1 MLKATR
7 RRTLR
12 MLMHAPALLIARA
25 GDGRSRRRVIWGVVT
40 DGRGR
45 PIPGAAVKLKH
56 LITLNVRSFITGE
69 DGQYRFRRVY
79 SEMDYSIRAR
89 FGDHWSKSKT
99 VTRFEMRDSVR
110 VDLRIK
116 NADLEAGPLTGGRLQ
131 VSRAGSCVADHPRV
145 RQ

>member
-12 MLMHAPALLIARA
+12 MLMLAPALLITRA
-25 GDGRSRRRVIWGVVT
+25 GYGRSRRRVIWGVVT

-45 PIPGAAVKLKH
+45 PVPGAAVKLKN
-56 LITLNVRSFITGE
+56 LITLNVRSFITGD
-69 DGQYRFRRVY
+69 DGQYRFPRVY
-79 SEMDYSIRAR
+79 SEMDYALRAR

-116 NADLEAGPLTGGRLQ
+116 NANVEA
-131 VSRAGSCVADHPRV
+131 VH
-145 RQ
+145 

>member
-1 MLKATR
+1 MLKASR

-12 MLMHAPALLIARA
+12 TLMLAPALLMARA
-25 GDGRSRRRVIWGVVT
+25 GDGRSRGRVIWGVVT

-45 PIPGAAVKLKH
+45 PVPGASVKLKN

-69 DGQYRFRRVY
+69 DGQYRFPRVY

-89 FGDHWSKSKT
+89 FGDHWSKRKT

-116 NADLEAGPLTGGRLQ
+116 NAHLEGGLLTGG
-131 VSRAGSCVADHPRV
+131 
-145 RQ
+145 